1 MKLAVKTLKGEV
13 FHIEADDTDTV
24 QILKEKIAVL
34 YEEYPVERQKL
45 IHGGKVLKDTET
57 VAERGLKEQ
66 DFLVIMVSKAPAAPA
81 APKPVVVAPT
91 PAPAIPIA
99 AQTTSV
105 PTPSITAAPQVQIS
119 AEAVQSLVGM
129 GFPEPEARA
138 ALSAAMGNPDIAYD
152 MLTGSIPMMPMHATT
167 PTTTSPAIPSTG
179 AVGIE
184 VLRQHPQFNSLKQ
197 LIQSN
202 PAALPQ
208 VMQLLGQQNPALLE
222 AIQQNEAAF
231 FTMMNEPI
239 TETPV
244 PPTTP
249 NIPQGFPAM
258 PPGGM
263 PSPAQMMGIIQNL
276 PPDQREAFART
287 LGLSG
292 QELQQRLSMIA
303 SIPEDQLAG
312 LGGGFGGGGGGGAPV
327 TITLNDEEMAAV
339 NRLCELTGVSRQAAA
354 QAYLVCD
361 KNEEAACNYLFDN
374 GDEFGGAQGEYDEDM
389 YN

>member
-13 FHIEADDTDTV
+13 FHIEADDTDT
-24 QILKEKIAVL
+24 ILMLKEKIAL
-34 YEEYPVERQKL
+34 LNEEYLVDRQKL

-66 DFLVIMVSKAPAAPA
+66 DFLVIMISKAPAVPA
-81 APKPVVVAPT
+81 APKPVVAAPT
-91 PAPAIPIA
+91 PAPAPIA
-99 AQTTSV
+99 APTTFV
-105 PTPSITAAPQVQIS
+105 PTPSIAPPQVQIS
-119 AEAVQSLVGM
+119 TEAVQSLIGM
-129 GFPEPEARA
+129 GFPEAEARA
-138 ALSAAMGNPDIAYD
+138 ALSAAQGNPDIAYD
-152 MLTGSIPMMPMHATT
+152 MLTGSLPMMPMHAHHST
-167 PTTTSPAIPSTG
+167 PPTNTAAAVPSTG

-231 FTMMNEPI
+231 FSMMNEPI

-244 PPTTP
+244 PPATP
-249 NIPQGFPAM
+249 TIPQGLPAM

-263 PSPAQMMGIIQNL
+263 PSPAQMMGIIQSL
-276 PPDQREAFART
+276 PPEQREAFARS

-312 LGGGFGGGGGGGAPV
+312 LGGFGGGGGGGPGPV

-374 GDEFGGAQGEYDEDM
+374 GDEFGGGGDYDEDM